1 MFNVP
6 CSMHRFASAL
16 SPAHTVQCAAAEG
29 RFGTLISHTPLTNN
43 APHALASHADPS
55 PSEISAS
62 EVETHAP
69 IMRKEPPQA
78 EEGLR
83 SSGAGSVTQP
93 STPVQTSRWAE
104 LLVVMATWASY
115 SSTHLCSACPCTSA
129 VQGRQ
134 KY

>member
-1 MFNVP
+1 M
-6 CSMHRFASAL
+6 
-16 SPAHTVQCAAAEG
+16 QCAAAEG

-78 EEGLR
+78 EEGQR
-83 SSGAGSVTQP
+83 YSGAGSVTQP

-104 LLVVMATWASY
+104 QHFQIAASV
-115 SSTHLCSACPCTSA
+115 SHRCAACPCTQA
-129 VQGRQ
+129 VQGGQAECLTAAHRDA
-134 KY
+134 